1 MLDGG
6 CQVTW
11 TVRLGP
17 HSNNIPI
24 FNSRRTNIQ
33 ACPWQWSPACGSLE
47 ETEPSA
53 ARGCKFCHSA
63 QCSLSGRMAADN
75 ETLFTAK
82 GNGNFKGVAHML
94 LIGGMITGK
103 ENWIERQRTRILFPE
118 LPLRH
123 CVNAV
128 PPWSGMPLGHSEV
141 VPGRGIRSKKAQWLT
156 GFLVESTEGHRALL
170 HWQHNFRD
178 SPLAT
183 GPIGCA
189 SSSPPPTL
197 LRGYSWLPVGTKPG
211 PSVQRDQKTCPDLSI
226 PGAEMNPLTPG
237 RDLWP
242 QVTWD
247 WGS

>member
-1 MLDGG
+1 
-6 CQVTW
+6 
-11 TVRLGP
+11 
-17 HSNNIPI
+17 
-24 FNSRRTNIQ
+24 
-33 ACPWQWSPACGSLE
+33 
-47 ETEPSA
+47 
-53 ARGCKFCHSA
+53 
-63 QCSLSGRMAADN
+63 MAADN

-118 LPLRH
+118 LPLRQ
-123 CVNAV
+123 CVNAVRVNAV
-128 PPWSGMPLGHSEV
+128 PPWSRMPLGHSEV

-189 SSSPPPTL
+189 SSYLNSSPPPH
-197 LRGYSWLPVGTKPG
+197 
-211 PSVQRDQKTCPDLSI
+211 
-226 PGAEMNPLTPG
+226 LT
-237 RDLWP
+237 
-242 QVTWD
+242 
-247 WGS
+247 